1 MREVRPD
8 TLFAANADTRIL
20 RVYAVA
26 VSLVILMCLLN
37 GTVIAAPPGFTWL
50 IPVFFLKLTLGYM
63 ARARVASAVSLSA

>member
-1 MREVRPD
+1 M
-8 TLFAANADTRIL
+8 
-20 RVYAVA
+20 VA